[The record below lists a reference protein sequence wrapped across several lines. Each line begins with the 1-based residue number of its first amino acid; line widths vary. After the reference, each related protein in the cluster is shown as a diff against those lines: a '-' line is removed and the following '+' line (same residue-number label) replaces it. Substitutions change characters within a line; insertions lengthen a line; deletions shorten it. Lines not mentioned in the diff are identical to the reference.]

1 MQKIKAMLSHKY
13 WSSTKYQ
20 LKLTRGWPIPHVDES
35 LMFGICVTDVM
46 QLQVKS
52 WWIVDLLLMLIY
64 HWWYV
69 DAKFAATTVTS
80 SELMRGWPFL
90 HVDESLMFGICV
102 TEVMQ
107 LQVKSWLKVDL
118 LLIII
123 YHLWYVDAKFDATT
137 FTS

>member
-20 LKLTRGWPIPHVDES
+20 LKLTRGWPILHVDES

-80 SELMRGWPFL
+80 SDLMRGWPFL
-90 HVDESLMFGICV
+90 HVDESLMFGICDRWNTATRNELIV
-102 TEVMQ
+102 GWSFVN
-107 LQVKSWLKVDL
+107 VDITL
-118 LLIII
+118 
-123 YHLWYVDAKFDATT
+123 
-137 FTS
+137 